1 MMKAPAAPA
10 GALPFFMPA
19 RPGQRFCL
27 FHQPA
32 PGTTPR
38 GAILYV
44 HPFAEEL
51 NKSRRMAAMQAR
63 AFAASGFGVLQIDLH
78 GCGDSSG
85 DFSHARWQTWK
96 QDLALALDWLA
107 RRNDGPVSIWGLRL
121 GALLALE
128 VAGDAALAPGRAIE
142 RVILWHPVFKGKV
155 HLDQFLRLRL
165 ASQMLTDAASAPAA
179 RAILAGGASVEVA
192 GYEVTPELAAQI
204 DGADAT
210 LATPAVPVHW
220 FELAANGDGGVTPAA
235 MNQARRWQAAG
246 VALSLHAVRGQ
257 PFWNAVE
264 NLECP
269 ALLAATTALCA

>member
-1 MMKAPAAPA
+1 MMKALAAPA
-10 GALPFFMPA
+10 GTLPFFMPA

-32 PGTTPR
+32 PGITPR

-63 AFAASGFGVLQIDLH
+63 AFAAKGFGVLQIDLH

-85 DFSHARWQTWK
+85 DFSQARWQTWK

-107 RRNDGPVSIWGLRL
+107 HRVDGPVSIWGLRL
-121 GALLALE
+121 GALLALD
-128 VAGDAALAPGRAIE
+128 VAGDAALVPGRVID

-165 ASQMLTDAASAPAA
+165 ASQMLTNTANEPAA
-179 RAILAGGASVEVA
+179 RAILTGGASVEVA
-192 GYEVTPELAAQI
+192 GYEVTPELAAEI

-220 FELAANGDGGVTPAA
+220 FELAANDGGVAPAA
-235 MNQARRWQAAG
+235 LAQARRWQAAG
-246 VALSLHAVRGQ
+246 GALSLHAVRGEA
-257 PFWNAVE
+257 FWNATE

-269 ALLAATTALCA
+269 ALLAATAALCA

>member
-1 MMKAPAAPA
+1 MKAPAAPT

-27 FHQPA
+27 FHQSA

-63 AFAASGFGVLQIDLH
+63 AFAASGFSVLQIDLH

-96 QDLALALDWLA
+96 QDLALALGWLA
-107 RRNDGPVSIWGLRL
+107 RRSDGPVSIWGLRL
-121 GALLALE
+121 GALLALD
-128 VAGDAALAPGRAIE
+128 VSGDAALELGPVID

-165 ASQMLTDAASAPAA
+165 ASQMLSDAASAPAA

-210 LATPAVPVHW
+210 LATPPVPVHW
-220 FELAANGDGGVTPAA
+220 FELAVDGDGGVAPAA

-257 PFWNAVE
+257 PFWSATE